1 MPSPCPSDGTEP
13 ICLFPVHPVKP
24 SVFPWLVPGVLNPF
38 PGPDMNML
46 PFTDVQNAWASPA
59 PTPKGENAIFQNGM
73 RIGLWSP
80 WVSSLTRPELTLLL
94 GGEEAAFRRPCAS
107 TPFSLAWVVGGHGQ
121 GAADSPACCT
131 AMEAGWSRG
140 GETCFGPTDTPRG
153 RPRTERQVQVKW
165 KGFKTTEEVFKYG
178 YLQQRL

>member
-94 GGEEAAFRRPCAS
+94 GGERGSVPQAVRFHALLPCVGCRGPRS
-107 TPFSLAWVVGGHGQ
+107 GSCRQPRMLYRDGSRMKQRWGNVLRTHGHPAWETK
-121 GAADSPACCT
+121 DRTTSPG
-131 AMEAGWSRG
+131 EVERLQDNWRG
-140 GETCFGPTDTPRG
+140 F
-153 RPRTERQVQVKW
+153 
-165 KGFKTTEEVFKYG
+165 
-178 YLQQRL
+178 